1 MELLLWLVFIWC
13 YIVGG
18 FVVLALVS
26 ADVEPF
32 DIGDI
37 GDAGISTLLFWPI
50 IVFRMIVRR
59 RWRFRRVDAALE
71 ETRRQ
76 AQSFCPDCVR
86 EEGQRHEAHC
96 PYYESGMP
104 DDVRLRNHVRRKN
117 LEKDSQ

>member
-37 GDAGISTLLFWPI
+37 GDAGISMLLFWPI
-50 IVFRMIVRR
+50 IVVRMIVRR
-59 RWRFRRVDAALE
+59 LRK
-71 ETRRQ
+71 RQ
-76 AQSFCPDCVR
+76 A
-86 EEGQRHEAHC
+86 
-96 PYYESGMP
+96 
-104 DDVRLRNHVRRKN
+104 
-117 LEKDSQ
+117 KDSQ